1 MFEPSFEVWISSS
14 VRKGIEWKK
23 PNQERILYKSRDAI
37 MLWKGCMHTKS
48 LQSCPTTCDHMDCT
62 LQALLSKG
70 FSKQEYWSG
79 LPCPPL
85 GDLPDT
91 GIEPV
96 SLTSTALIGRFF
108 TTSASTTITFLS
120 SQSMEYFQRK
130 DERWQ
135 WIGRQRAD
143 HKEPLEF
150 AHHEA
155 SLDFLQKFKQG
166 TSMIKF
172 KQ

>member
-23 PNQERILYKSRDAI
+23 LYQERILCQG
-37 MLWKGCMHTKS
+37 M
-48 LQSCPTTCDHMDCT
+48 QSCCGKGACILSHFSRVQLLVTIWTVA

-96 SLTSTALIGRFF
+96 SLTSTAWIGRFC
-108 TTSASTTITFLS
+108 TTSASTTTAFLS
-120 SQSMEYFQRK
+120 AQSIEYFQRK

-135 WIGRQRAD
+135 WNGRQRAD
-143 HKEPLEF
+143 HKESLEF
-150 AHHEA
+150 EHHEA